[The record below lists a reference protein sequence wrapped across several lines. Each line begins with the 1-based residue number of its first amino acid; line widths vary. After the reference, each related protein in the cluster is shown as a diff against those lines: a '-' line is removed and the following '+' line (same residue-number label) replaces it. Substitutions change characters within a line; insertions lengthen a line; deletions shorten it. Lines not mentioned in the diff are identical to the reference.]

1 MPLLFL
7 AACPSL
13 TPTLPCVPA
22 HTLLIP
28 PSNLPPFE
36 GPAGDMA
43 ADPAVGDQTWKGC
56 LSGCCCRFVPHIH
69 CGGSAEFAN
78 PNAKWRTRKVVQIL
92 ETKMIT
98 QMFRRMCLNSVV
110 KWPPKEERMNEP

>member
-1 MPLLFL
+1 MRLLFL

-28 PSNLPPFE
+28 PSNLLPFE

-43 ADPAVGDQTWKGC
+43 GDPAVGTRHGRDVC
-56 LSGCCCRFVPHIH
+56 LAAAAALSPTFTVVGLQNLLDLCIRKAENKEI
-69 CGGSAEFAN
+69 SAN
-78 PNAKWRTRKVVQIL
+78 IGD
-92 ETKMIT
+92 
-98 QMFRRMCLNSVV
+98 
-110 KWPPKEERMNEP
+110 